1 MKYLYNIGFYLTAL
15 VLLASCTKDNPSN
28 FTMEKPQS
36 VAVQDSLNTNYSPL
50 KTYIDSVNSNFT
62 LGAGVS
68 LSEYNEQG
76 VVYRLVNSNFQ
87 EVTTGYGMKH
97 GAVGQSD
104 GGLALEP
111 VTDFFSAAEEAGILV
126 YGHTF
131 ARHAV
136 QNVYDLISTI
146 APALDVSVGL
156 TCDVMSIA
164 A

>member
-97 GAVGQSD
+97 GAVVHADGGIALEAGSGYLSD
-104 GGLALEP
+104 G
-111 VTDFFSAAEEAGILV
+111 VRDGI
-126 YGHTF
+126 
-131 ARHAV
+131 
-136 QNVYDLISTI
+136 
-146 APALDVSVGL
+146 
-156 TCDVMSIA
+156 
-164 A
+164 